1 MLYLTNN
8 DIDKCESKL
17 NTFLQNKIDESDDRT
32 IMCQELTKENR
43 IRIYKKLYRGLM
55 VKKHYKENNVNLE
68 IYKYEDRRPPRFIN
82 SSPIPE
88 TRVNDFSF
96 REPIPPRVS
105 MTITKYNSLKTE
117 IRQVN
122 ILVFIC
128 LVINILG
135 WLSLYHFDPIKITE
149 EEMKNNCSSFEYV
162 QSIPM

>member
-8 DIDKCESKL
+8 DINNCESKL
-17 NTFLQNKIDESDDRT
+17 NTFLQNKIDESNDRT

-43 IRIYKKLYRGLM
+43 IRIYKKLYRGLV
-55 VKKHYKENNVNLE
+55 VKKHYEENNVNLE

-96 REPIPPRVS
+96 REPI
-105 MTITKYNSLKTE
+105 TKYNSLKTE

-128 LVINILG
+128 LAINILG

>member
-8 DIDKCESKL
+8 DINNCESKL

-43 IRIYKKLYRGLM
+43 IRIYKKLYRGLA
-55 VKKHYKENNVNLE
+55 VNKHYEENNVNLE
-68 IYKYEDRRPPRFIN
+68 IYKYKDRRPPRFMN
-82 SSPIPE
+82 SIPVPE
-88 TRVNDFSF
+88 VYENNFSF
-96 REPIPPRVS
+96 REPITPRVS

-122 ILVFIC
+122 IIGFIC

-149 EEMKNNCSSFEYV
+149 EEEMKNKCSSFEH
-162 QSIPM
+162 I